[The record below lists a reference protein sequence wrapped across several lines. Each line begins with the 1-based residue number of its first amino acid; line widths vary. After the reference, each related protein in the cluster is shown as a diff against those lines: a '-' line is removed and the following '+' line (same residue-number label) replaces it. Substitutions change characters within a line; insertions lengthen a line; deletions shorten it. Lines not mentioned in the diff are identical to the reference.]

1 MSDVT
6 KLQLVVA
13 RNTEYDF
20 TEVINVDELEYKTN
34 IVQITEPYTVHFRNL
49 DQSVVQE
56 AMIQDVIAKME
67 KDERMYEEKVRKND
81 EKLSE
86 LRALAAPKN
95 DFDEDTP
102 F

>member
-1 MSDVT
+1 MSDST
-6 KLQLVVA
+6 KLELVVV

-20 TEVINVDELEYKTN
+20 TSVLNVDELEFNHN

-56 AMIQDVIAKME
+56 AMIQDVIAKMAE
-67 KDERMYEEKVRKND
+67 DERKYEEKVRKYD

-95 DFDEDTP
+95 DFDDDRP

>member
-1 MSDVT
+1 MSDST
-6 KLQLVVA
+6 KLELVVV

-20 TEVINVDELEYKTN
+20 TSVLNTDELTYTTN
-34 IVQITEPYTVHFRNL
+34 VVQITEPYTVHFRNL

-67 KDERMYEEKVRKND
+67 KDERVYEEKVRKNG

-86 LRALAAPKN
+86 LRALAAPKY
-95 DFDEDTP
+95 DFDDDTP

>member
-6 KLQLVVA
+6 KLELVVV
-13 RNTEYDF
+13 RNTEYEF
-20 TEVINVDELEYKTN
+20 TSVLNVDDLEHSTH
-34 IVQITEPYTVHFRNL
+34 IVPITEPYTVHFRNL

-67 KDERMYEEKVRKND
+67 KDERVYEEKVRKNG

-86 LRALAAPKN
+86 LRALAAPKY
-95 DFDEDTP
+95 DFDDDTP